1 MNKKSYLNEF
11 MVSEEKSSEDQH
23 KLNLEEIF
31 WSEEKEKNVE

>member
-1 MNKKSYLNEF
+1 LNKKSYLNEF

-31 WSEEKEKNVE
+31 